1 MIYLQDFVTD
11 HPDASPNIF
20 DTLALTYINELFE
33 MKPRESEVDVGGMQD
48 EGINMIL
55 EKFLNFLNSNTK
67 YDAKKILV
75 HMNDSWLLEE

>member
-55 EKFLNFLNSNTK
+55 EKF
-67 YDAKKILV
+67 
-75 HMNDSWLLEE
+75 